1 MTDSLRED
9 EPDVPTRIVSHFY
22 DNLADAVESLEAAER
37 LGLGVTVRN
46 RVVLQ
51 GANDDSGEV
60 LLEEWVVDV
69 YDAPPLEEDEDDLP
83 DEDDDEEIAAVPA
96 GQATP

>member
-1 MTDSLRED
+1 MSDSDD
-9 EPDVPTRIVSHFY
+9 EFDVPTRIVSHFY

-46 RVVLQ
+46 RVVVQ
-51 GANDDSGEV
+51 GSAEDGDEV

-69 YDAPPLEEDEDDLP
+69 YDAPAHGGRGRGRRGPRRARGRARRGVIP
-83 DEDDDEEIAAVPA
+83 R
-96 GQATP
+96 G

>member
-1 MTDSLRED
+1 MSDSDD
-9 EPDVPTRIVSHFY
+9 EFDVPTRIVSHFY

-46 RVVLQ
+46 RVVVQ
-51 GANDDSGEV
+51 GSAEDGDEV

-69 YDAPPLEEDEDDLP
+69 YDAPPMEDEDEDDEDP
-83 DEDDDEEIAAVPA
+83 DEPGAEPA
-96 GQATP
+96 GE

>member
-1 MTDSLRED
+1 MTDTLRED

-51 GANDDSGEV
+51 PAPDGAGEV

-69 YDAPPLEEDEDDLP
+69 YDAPPMEDEDDEE
-83 DEDDDEEIAAVPA
+83 EDPAPAEE
-96 GQATP
+96 G